1 MTDPV
6 PDRGALSLGTR
17 TGLPE
22 ALRVLSEDFPR
33 EGWEKHPGLD
43 GMVKFWL
50 DRHIAF
56 RRLTALMRDDT
67 MALIGGDMEHG
78 TFAPRLTRMGNH
90 FLSDL
95 HAHHSIEDAYFFPRL
110 VDLDSRISHGFGLLE
125 ADHEEIDGALHKF
138 AGAARVVLDGGEG
151 GPFAE
156 QLALVDRF
164 LDRHLTDEEDL
175 IVPVL
180 LKTGYQL

>member
-110 VDLDSRISHGFGLLE
+110 VDLDSRISHVFGLLE
-125 ADHEEIDGALHKF
+125 ADHEEIDVPCTNSR
-138 AGAARVVLDGGEG
+138 AARAWCWRAARAAPLPSSWRWSTASSTV
-151 GPFAE
+151 
-156 QLALVDRF
+156 
-164 LDRHLTDEEDL
+164 
-175 IVPVL
+175 I
-180 LKTGYQL
+180 